1 MTSHTNTPPI
11 LPDTQK
17 FDGTNWSSWNRWIV
31 TTARIR
37 SVEKYLNGIIP
48 KPTVSTS
55 SPSPTAAPAATATD
69 TPATSTEAPEST
81 PWHSMNPSLDE
92 WIIRDAWAMGL
103 LLYNCTNPVGL
114 GMASDGTA
122 AEAWK
127 SLKDLYGAQSTLFA
141 VNAQRE
147 LRNTMLRDG
156 EDLIAHLANLRTK
169 WSAANDVGAEITDKD
184 FIIILLAS
192 LPPSWD
198 TIVATLYETPTSV
211 ELISKLNFHWAR
223 VGRATSTAKGGITAL
238 ATNTKS
244 SSKSQSP
251 LQCTNPKCGRRGHI
265 IDNCYWEGGGKEGQF
280 PAHFRKKVVVNTPAA
295 NTSSAAPSVTAALAS
310 ADQNTVTE
318 RTYTILMA
326 DASEEVI
333 ISDAALLTIP
343 NPDPNNVLTFIDSG
357 ASDHCFVSRA
367 DFGNDYVAFDVPR
380 EGQSASKGA
389 KFRILGQ
396 GSITKTVE
404 SPGMNSRTTL
414 KFNSVLH
421 TPDLTANLISVGRF
435 DIAGFSVNFGDGRA
449 TFVDSAGTKFMAGER
464 TGSMY
469 RLTLADPTQAM
480 AAKSHEKPVNLEVWH
495 RRFGHA
501 SVSSIRALA
510 KRGLLDGLQFVGD
523 IDEKGTCEDCI
534 YGKHTARPYDEKFE
548 KEKDVLERAH
558 VDIFVMTNTPSFGG
572 AVYMMLITDGGSSVK
587 HGYFLTHK
595 SADATLQALKDYVA
609 EAETQTGKKL
619 KRIRVDM
626 GREWRNDKWDEFLRE
641 KGIVMESGAPY
652 AHGQNGVAER
662 GIRTIIER
670 VRCML
675 ADSGLPKG
683 LWAEAAATAIY
694 LDNFIPSARHPDV
707 IPWEVW
713 TGKRQDVS
721 HLRPFGCTAY
731 AKIAPEIDQSK
742 LLPRSIKYVMIG
754 YFGRGAYKLYDPAKR
769 SIIKCRDVIFEEGQ
783 GHRTPALDFDDILTE
798 DEPGAQPAPS
808 TSDAGV
814 LRPSMQNVAAPRP
827 RATDPPLHPALSEVS
842 GLPSAHPAT
851 PAATNPTGSS
861 LPTAPLRRSARNAKP
876 SPALAASRE
885 YTEREA
891 VAESGGETWAQTAR
905 ALSATAEASWESQET
920 TSQLTPANEAPAGN
934 ILDLLSDLDEHLAYM
949 ATQRDS
955 YVPRDYKEAMER
967 ADLWQPAMDTELA
980 ILLERDVFR
989 WVEAPPDGHI
999 IDCKWVYANKYNADG
1014 DITKR
1019 KARVVVR
1026 GFNQIPGLEF
1036 DETYASV
1043 VRMESFRMTVA
1054 IAASR
1059 GYTIWGKDIVA
1070 AYLYAPTRFTILVR
1084 PPPGAIKPAELDPT
1098 KTYVWVLNKSLYGTM
1113 DAGHNFQHEVVGSF
1127 ESLGYYRSLA
1137 DPCIHSRVSDGAHTI
1152 TSTYTDDIFG
1162 ISSTPAAGRTASS
1175 ELDTCFDTKDL
1186 GEPNYILGIEIT
1198 QDKAA
1203 GTITLSQRTF
1213 FERML
1218 EQFGM
1223 ADCNPKSTPLPVG
1236 ITLSESD
1243 CPSTDTDRAY
1253 MKDKP
1258 YREVLGKFNWGANG
1272 TRPDLDYGSGVLS
1285 RYQSNPGPAHWKA
1298 MLHMMAYI
1306 KGTLHYSITYHR
1318 GIPISPVTYVD
1329 ASYADDFDTRRSTAG
1344 YGVWMAGGLVSWS
1357 SKRQPTVALSTTE
1370 AEYMSM
1376 TRAAQQVTWM
1386 YAFLDE
1392 VGLPQEHPFTIFGDN
1407 APAIALTKNTKG
1419 HARAK
1424 HIDVRYHY
1432 IREHVNEGRILVE
1445 HVPSDKNLAD
1455 IFTKQLPRVTH
1466 HRLCREIG
1474 LTA

>member
-1 MTSHTNTPPI
+1 
-11 LPDTQK
+11 
-17 FDGTNWSSWNRWIV
+17 
-31 TTARIR
+31 
-37 SVEKYLNGIIP
+37 
-48 KPTVSTS
+48 
-55 SPSPTAAPAATATD
+55 
-69 TPATSTEAPEST
+69 
-81 PWHSMNPSLDE
+81 MNPSLDE
-92 WIIRDAWAMGL
+92 WIVRDAWATGL
-103 LLYNCTNPVGL
+103 LLYNCANPVGL

-122 AEAWK
+122 AVAWK
-127 SLKDLYGAQSTLFA
+127 SLKDLYGVQSTLFA

-147 LRNTMLRDG
+147 LRNTMLKDG
-156 EDLIAHLANLRTK
+156 EDLIAHIADLRMK
-169 WSAANDVGAEITDKD
+169 WSTANDVGAQITDKD
-184 FIIILLAS
+184 FIIIILAS
-192 LPPSWD
+192 LPSSWD

-211 ELISKLNFHWAR
+211 ELVSKLNFHWAR
-223 VGRATSTAKGGITAL
+223 IGKNVPTTKGGITAL
-238 ATNTKS
+238 AANTKPAS
-244 SSKSQSP
+244 LRAV
-251 LQCTNPKCGRRGHI
+251 LQCANPKCGRRGHLI
-265 IDNCYWEGGGKEGQF
+265 ADCYWEGGGKEGQF
-280 PAHFRKKVVVNTPAA
+280 PPHFRKKVVVNTPGNQSGSTTTPTAS
-295 NTSSAAPSVTAALAS
+295 TVTAALADS
-310 ADQNTVTE
+310 TQNAVAE
-318 RTYTILMA
+318 HTYTILMA
-326 DASEEVI
+326 DASEHVV
-333 ISDAALLTIP
+333 ISDAALLATS
-343 NPDPNNVLTFIDSG
+343 NANSLGDLTYIDSG
-357 ASDHCFVSRA
+357 ASDHCFVDRA
-367 DFGNDYVAFDVPR
+367 DFGTDYVPFDAPR

-396 GSITKTVE
+396 GSVTKVVE
-404 SPGMNSRTTL
+404 SPGLNARTTL

-435 DIAGFSVNFGDGRA
+435 DIAGFSVNFGNGRA
-449 TFVDSAGTKFMAGER
+449 TFVDPDGINFMAGER
-464 TGSMY
+464 LGSMY
-469 RLTLADPTQAM
+469 RLKLTNPVHAM
-480 AAKSHEKPVNLEVWH
+480 VAKSHEKPVNLEVWH

-510 KRGLLDGLQFVGD
+510 KQGLLDGLQFVGD
-523 IDEKGTCEDCI
+523 VDEKGTCEDCI

-558 VDIFVMTNTPSFGG
+558 MDIFVMTNTPSFGG

-694 LDNFIPSARHPDV
+694 LDNFIPSARHPNV

-731 AKIAPEIDQSK
+731 AKVAPEIDQSK

-754 YFGRGAYKLYDPAKR
+754 YFGRGAYKLYNPANR
-769 SIIKCRDVIFEEGQ
+769 AIIKCRDVIFEEGQ
-783 GHRTPALDFDDILTE
+783 GHRTPALDFDEILTE

-814 LRPSMQNVAAPRP
+814 LRPSMQNVVAPRP
-827 RATDPPLHPALSEVS
+827 RATDLPLHPALSEAP
-842 GLPSAHPAT
+842 GLPSVHPAT
-851 PAATNPTGSS
+851 SAATHPTGSS
-861 LPTAPLRRSARNAKP
+861 LPTAPLRRSARHAKP

-885 YTEREA
+885 YAEREA
-891 VAESGGETWAQTAR
+891 VAESGGETWAQTAC
-905 ALSATAEASWESQET
+905 ALSATAET
-920 TSQLTPANEAPAGN
+920 TSQITPANEAPNGN

-967 ADLWQPAMDTELA
+967 ADIWQPAMDTELA
-980 ILLERDVFR
+980 ILNERNVFR
-989 WVEAPPDGHI
+989 WVEAPPGAHI
-999 IDCKWVYANKYNADG
+999 IDCKWVYANKYDAGG
-1014 DITKR
+1014 DIIKR
-1019 KARVVVR
+1019 KARLVAR
-1026 GFNQIPGLEF
+1026 GFNQIAGLEY

-1059 GYTIWGKDIVA
+1059 GYSIWGRDIVA
-1070 AYLYAPTRFTILVR
+1070 AYLYAPTRFTTYVR
-1084 PPPGAIKPAELDPT
+1084 PPPGAIRPEGLDPM
-1098 KTYVWVLNKSLYGTM
+1098 KTYVWVLDKSLYGTM

-1137 DPCIHSRVSDGAHTI
+1137 DPCIHSRSTDGAHTI

-1162 ISSTPAAGRTASS
+1162 ISSTRSAGHIASD
-1175 ELDTCFDTKDL
+1175 ELDTCFETKDL

-1223 ADCNPKSTPLPVG
+1223 ADCNPKTTPLPIG
-1236 ITLSESD
+1236 IVLSEND
-1243 CPSTDTDRAY
+1243 CPTTDADKAY

-1298 MLHMMAYI
+1298 MVHMMGYI
-1306 KGTLHYSITYHR
+1306 KGTLDYSITYHS

-1376 TRAAQQVTWM
+1376 TRAVQQVTWM

-1432 IREHVNEGRILVE
+1432 IRERVNEGHVLIE

-1466 HRLCREIG
+1466 QHLCREIG
-1474 LTA
+1474 LTI